1 MPRVPT
7 YDGPQV
13 APSPLRVSQDIRAPV
28 AAFGGATAQATEQ
41 AGQQMG
47 QVASLIDRRAEQHA
61 KEDAE
66 LAAFNAYTEASQ
78 RTQKLFYEGDNAIY
92 QRRGAQA
99 MGSSS
104 EASIE
109 LKRIGEETGTGLTSP
124 YAKQQFDKLWARHQ
138 DSEMGAVSRH
148 EAGQRQEYR
157 DQTTAGILA
166 TSKNQATLR
175 YNDPREVDN
184 QIQLGELAINANTKG
199 LPPEQVDAQRKA
211 FRSSVHTGITLRMAT
226 DNPLVAQKYYQEHA
240 DDFTAE
246 DNVRLQGALA
256 APVKRANARIEGD
269 KVIAEVTETK
279 LAQPSAIHAA
289 VEAVESGGDGNA
301 VSGKGAKG
309 VMQVLDST
317 GQEVAGKLGIAW
329 QPELMTGTTT
339 EAKAYQRKIGG
350 AYLDQQLEKYGG
362 NRTLA
367 LAAYNAGPG
376 AVDDWINGTNKTGKN
391 PDLVKL
397 GDPRTNGMTDAAWAA
412 KIPIK
417 ETKQYVARVDGKI
430 RAGAQDNID
439 LTRAD
444 EIVRERFADDPEKQ
458 DAVTAHIQRQNSL
471 REQAL
476 RDRQQTAWTAA
487 LQHIENGGSV
497 DNLPPDVQENLA
509 PGRIHDLEAKETAR
523 IRGQDKPENPKE
535 LDRLMAMSVT
545 DPEKFLAEDPTKWD
559 LPRAQVTSLIGRK
572 AALMTKEAKEEAKT
586 QDIRKAISLTSNLL
600 RAAKIDPTP
609 KDDKSKDAEV
619 MNAYT
624 ARLMERLD
632 EFKAKEGRRATDA
645 EVIAMG
651 QDLLLPGR
659 LRDAGWF
666 YTDPAT
672 RAFQVTT
679 PEQRAQFYVPFDAIP
694 AQEKADITAKLGPR
708 ATNDTVEQVYAAVRR
723 GDKAEVLRLIA
734 APAPAATGGARAD
747 TVPNP
752 IAPPGPGA
760 TVVPVR

>member
-13 APSPLRVSQDIRAPV
+13 APSPLRVSQDIRAP
-28 AAFGGATAQATEQ
+28 AGAFGAGTAQAFEQ
-41 AGQQMG
+41 AGQQIG

-61 KEDAE
+61 KEDSE

-92 QRRGAQA
+92 QRRGGQA
-99 MGSSS
+99 IGSSN
-104 EASIE
+104 EAATE

-124 YAKQQFDKLWARHQ
+124 YAKMQFDKLWARHQ

-157 DQTTAGILA
+157 DQTTAGIIA
-166 TSKNQATLR
+166 TSQNQAVLR
-175 YNDPREVDN
+175 YNDPKEVDS
-184 QIQLGELAINANTKG
+184 QIGLAELAIRANAKG
-199 LPPEQVDAQRKA
+199 LPPEQVEAQVLKMRSGIQKA
-211 FRSSVHTGITLRMAT
+211 VVLRMAT
-226 DNPLVAQKYYQEHA
+226 DNPLAAQKYYQEHA
-240 DDFTAE
+240 DAFDAD
-246 DNVRLQGALA
+246 DNVSLQRTLA

-269 KVIAEVTETK
+269 KVIAEVTETRA
-279 LAQPSAIHAA
+279 AQPSTIKAA

-301 VSGKGAKG
+301 ISSKDAKG

-317 GQEVAGKLGIAW
+317 GKEVAEKLGIAW

-362 NRTLA
+362 NRALA

-376 AVDDWINGTNKTGKN
+376 AVDDWVNGTNKTGKN

-412 KIPIK
+412 KIPFK
-417 ETKQYVARVDGKI
+417 ETKQYVARVEGKI

-444 EIVRERFADDPEKQ
+444 ALVQERFADDPEAA
-458 DAVTAHIQRQNSL
+458 DAVTAHIQRQNARRETARRD
-471 REQAL
+471 REQE
-476 RDRQQTAWTAA
+476 AWKQGLA
-487 LQHIENGGSV
+487 HIDAGGSV
-497 DNLPPDVQENLA
+497 DNLPPDVLENLPA
-509 PGRIHDLEAKETAR
+509 GRAKDLEARETAR
-523 IRGQDKPENPKE
+523 LRGQDKPENPKE
-535 LDRLMAMSVT
+535 LDRLMALSVT
-545 DPEKFLAEDPTKWD
+545 DPEKFLEEDPTKWD
-559 LPRAQVTSLIGRK
+559 LPRAQVTALIGRK
-572 AALMTKEAKEEAKT
+572 AALMTKEAKEDAKQ

-609 KDDKSKDAEV
+609 KDDKTKDAEV

-645 EVIAMG
+645 EVMAMG

-659 LRDAGWF
+659 LSIDWGL
-666 YTDPAT
+666 DKDIK
-672 RAFQVTT
+672 AFQLK
-679 PEQRAQFYVPFDAIP
+679 PEDSAAFYVPGKYDVPFKDIPEPEKKAI
-694 AQEKADITAKLGPR
+694 ILKLGSRTTNVLVAEIYGATLRGDR
-708 ATNDTVEQVYAAVRR
+708 AT
-723 GDKAEVLRLIA
+723 VLRLLGEPP
-734 APAPAATGGARAD
+734 APAP
-747 TVPNP
+747 
-752 IAPPGPGA
+752 
-760 TVVPVR
+760 